1 MYIYHF
7 THNYERLLFQFYGK
21 LNALESDKI
30 QREITT
36 MLAHDPVSSITF
48 DMKYVEYI
56 SSAFLSICVDLYRR
70 VGPDQ
75 FFVINDA
82 PHVRK
87 IFKIVG
93 LQFSVGSV

>member
-1 MYIYHF
+1 MYTYHF
-7 THNYERLLFQFYGK
+7 THNYERLLFQFYGR
-21 LNALESDKI
+21 LNSAESDKI
-30 QREITT
+30 QREITA

-48 DMKYVEYI
+48 DMKHVEYI

-70 VGPDQ
+70 VGSDQ